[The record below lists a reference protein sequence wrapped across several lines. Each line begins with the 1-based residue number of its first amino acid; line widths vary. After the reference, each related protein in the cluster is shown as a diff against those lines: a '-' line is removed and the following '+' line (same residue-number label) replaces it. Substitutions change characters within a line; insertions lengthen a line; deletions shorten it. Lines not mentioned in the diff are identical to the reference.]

1 MKLYTGSLV
10 YMKIISSLKLDIVEK
25 PPSCSESLTIGFCRE
40 EEVVTD
46 DAIRKL
52 LTKWVIPICFHEY
65 EEFFSSYFHDK
76 STFRFILNLKSLRDA
91 NSPISIEPHHTRLLF
106 NANSE

>member
-40 EEVVTD
+40 EEVATD

-65 EEFFSSYFHDK
+65 EEFFSSYFHYK

>member
-10 YMKIISSLKLDIVEK
+10 YMKRISSLKLDIAEK

-40 EEVVTD
+40 EEVATD
-46 DAIRKL
+46 DAIREL
-52 LTKWVIPICFHEY
+52 LTKWVLPICFHEY